1 MLISKTATMHPSN
14 EPLLQMGFHS
24 NETTEMER
32 HLAKQNDHNK
42 THLSVN
48 SSQNQTQKWHILG
61 AEHLN
66 ELL

>member
-1 MLISKTATMHPSN
+1 MLISKTAAVHPSN
-14 EPLLQMGFHS
+14 EPLSQMRFHS
-24 NETTEMER
+24 NEATEMEQ
-32 HLAKQNDHNK
+32 HSAKQNDHNK

-48 SSQNQTQKWHILG
+48 SGQNQTQKWHIPG